1 MSAIMFDLKEVRLPD
16 QFRSHVTIEIGAN
29 WVEDQISGK
38 RYPGLKLQLNYLQDY
53 FCGVFKNYSFS
64 KLQVI
69 KKAQDDKTKPKV
81 QDFGSAVE
89 DSSFLNALQ
98 TGVNRWIREIQKVKL
113 HSAESESTF

>member
-1 MSAIMFDLKEVRLPD
+1 MV
-16 QFRSHVTIEIGAN
+16 
-29 WVEDQISGK
+29 
-38 RYPGLKLQLNYLQDY
+38 Y
-53 FCGVFKNYSFS
+53 FKTYYIIIYTSTVFKTHDM
-64 KLQVI
+64 QVI

-113 HSAESESTF
+113 HSAESESNF